1 MFRLAKPET
10 RVRIPYPAQIARLAQ
25 LVEHELAKFGVVSSN
40 LISRSKNETIHFRLY
55 SDAGRPYKETTD
67 LMVGYNP
74 ENMKMY
80 MINPNDFNAEKIVS
94 LKLNKPKNNQTKGI
108 NVAENYLL

>member
-1 MFRLAKPET
+1 
-10 RVRIPYPAQIARLAQ
+10 
-25 LVEHELAKFGVVSSN
+25 
-40 LISRSKNETIHFRLY
+40 
-55 SDAGRPYKETTD
+55 
-67 LMVGYNP
+67 MVGYNP